1 MIPDKALAR
10 QGAWIAQILPD
21 VGAAVARGVP
31 ADQHLAAFYR
41 AHHEFGS
48 RDRRLFSGVAFAWFR
63 WRGWLD
69 ALPQPDPATAGA
81 LAHALDSDEVMQ
93 PAVLALARTTKLPV
107 EALRPLG
114 AETLEAR
121 AVALAAWTGIPR
133 PVWRDLLPSWIWA
146 HLPPPAGG
154 DADTHHQRLAD
165 AFQHRVP
172 TWLRVR
178 PGASEALRD
187 AFAEAGL
194 AVTPHPGMA
203 SAWALPAGAG
213 LRALAA
219 RFPNAF
225 DIQDIA
231 SQVVGL
237 ICAPQ
242 PGAHWWD
249 ACAGGGGKTLHLAD
263 LMAGRGTLLAT
274 DLRRSALEELER
286 RAQSPRGRWLQT
298 ARWDGRSETAP
309 RRAFDGVL
317 LDAPC
322 SGIGTW
328 HRNPDARWRLAEDE
342 LQRKPEL
349 QRQLLLA
356 AAEHV
361 QPGGRLVYATCT
373 LTGAENTRVVED
385 FRQQRADFTLDPF
398 ENPLDGQPTD
408 GAVWI
413 YPWASGG
420 NGMFIARLRRA

>member
-10 QGAWIAQILPD
+10 QGAWITQILPD

-31 ADQHLAAFYR
+31 ADQHLSAFYR
-41 AHHEFGS
+41 VHHEFGS
-48 RDRRLFSGVAFAWFR
+48 RDRRLFSSVAFAWFR
-63 WRGWLD
+63 WRGWL
-69 ALPQPDPATAGA
+69 ALLPQADPATAGV
-81 LAHALDSDEVMQ
+81 LAHALDADDEIH
-93 PAVLALARTTKLPV
+93 PAMLGLAHTTKLPV

-114 AETLEAR
+114 AETLEAK
-121 AVALAAWTGIPR
+121 AAALAVWTGTPLQ
-133 PVWRDLLPSWIWA
+133 VWNDLLPSWIWA
-146 HLPPPAGG
+146 HLPPPVGA
-154 DADTHHQRLAD
+154 DADAHQRRLTEV
-165 AFQHRVP
+165 FQRRVP

-178 PGASEALRD
+178 PGAADALREALT
-187 AFAEAGL
+187 EAGL
-194 AVTPHPGMA
+194 SPIPHPRLNA
-203 SAWALPAGAG
+203 AWPLPPGAG

-219 RFPNAF
+219 RLPNAF

-231 SQVVGL
+231 SQVVGS

-263 LMAGRGTLLAT
+263 QMAGNGTILAT

-286 RAQSPRGRWLQT
+286 RAHMPRGRWLQT
-298 ARWDGRSETAP
+298 ARWDGASETAP
-309 RRAFDGVL
+309 HRMFDGVL

-342 LQRKPEL
+342 LQRKPVL
-349 QRQLLLA
+349 QLQLLMA

-373 LTGAENTRVVED
+373 LTGDENTRVVEEFMQKRDD
-385 FRQQRADFTLDPF
+385 FRLDPF
-398 ENPLDGQPTD
+398 ENPLDGLPTD
-408 GAVWI
+408 GALWI

-420 NGMFIARLRRA
+420 NGMFIARLRR